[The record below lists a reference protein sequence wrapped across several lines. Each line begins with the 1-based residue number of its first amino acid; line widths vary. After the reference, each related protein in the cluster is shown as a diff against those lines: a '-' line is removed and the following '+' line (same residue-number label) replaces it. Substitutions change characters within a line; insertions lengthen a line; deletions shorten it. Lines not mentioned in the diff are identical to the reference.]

1 MNLQPTLL
9 ALAVSASLALPVAA
23 RAADAVVAGAAVTD
37 TDQTSTFDTLRVT
50 ETRRKSDNQN
60 VTKLSSKDLQHQ
72 GAQSMEDA
80 IRYVPG
86 VEMVDLGRAG
96 FNGFNIRGLEADRVA
111 MTLDGLSFPQSMD
124 PGSYQPYEF
133 FRSGRGSVDLEAVK
147 SVEVVKGADAITAGS
162 GALSGAVMFTTKD
175 PTDFLKASGNDS
187 FGSIK
192 YGYTGSSD
200 ENMGTLTLANRTGR
214 FESLLVYTKRDGH
227 ETESWYKTTIARL
240 GADRRTPDPIDRQS
254 DNLLAKVNVLATDTQ
269 TFGLI
274 YERARATNDV
284 DNWTRSDG
292 TGSYYE
298 RTAVDRND
306 RDRYGIKYTWK
317 ADNAWFD
324 TLEAAADHQKAYI
337 QGQTNV
343 RVATGTAA
351 TYGTSCSTVALCSRQ
366 EDRYDTQKTDRV
378 AVDLDKRLEAGG
390 LRHALVY
397 GAAWQQTRIHWNSV
411 DSRWGNTGALY
422 SRETDASLWPDTK
435 ETDWTAYVRDK
446 VQLLEDRLSLT
457 GGLRYDSYKYVPET
471 AATSGSDSGYTD
483 DAGSVAT
490 SSFSSPTWNLGAEFK
505 VTDAQSLWTQFG
517 RGFRAPSVNDM
528 YGTSSTT
535 EVTRVSDGATVSVPD
550 GKSNPDLDAERSLN
564 IELGWRY
571 QSDRLR
577 LGISAFR
584 DKYSNF
590 IDTAIYTADADVQYS
605 TTTRG
610 VTTVTNGYTYTMPI
624 NRGEVI
630 VKGVEAEGLW
640 LLADNWLARLA
651 YSYNE
656 GEDADGEPLASII
669 PAKTILGLSYNAP
682 SGRWSATANITH
694 QAQKDPSDY
703 GTSVTNSSYGVE
715 VVPMY
720 AYKAREYTLLD
731 LFGTYDITPRLH
743 LTGGIYN
750 VFDKEYYLWN
760 RVRTAGDGTTV
771 FQGNTS
777 AAGIGR
783 WSQPGRNARFTI
795 RYDFL

>member
-1 MNLQPTLL
+1 MKYRPTLL
-9 ALAVSASLALPVAA
+9 ALAVSSCLAAPSVVHAEA
-23 RAADAVVAGAAVTD
+23 PADAAGAN
-37 TDQTSTFDTLRVT
+37 STLDPIHVI
-50 ETRRKSDNQN
+50 ETRKQSDNQN
-60 VTKLSSKDLQHQ
+60 VTTLSSKELRQQ
-72 GAQSMEDA
+72 GAQSMEDV

-111 MTLDGLSFPQSMD
+111 ITLDGLSFPQSLD

-147 SVEVVKGADAITAGS
+147 SVEIIKGADAITAGS

-175 PTDFLKASGNDS
+175 PGDFLKPSGNDS
-187 FGSIK
+187 YGAIK

-200 ENMGTLTLANRTGR
+200 ENMGSLTFANRTGK

-240 GADRRTPDPIDRQS
+240 GPDRRTPDPIDRES
-254 DNLLAKVNVLATDTQ
+254 DNLLAKVNFLATDTQ
-269 TFGLI
+269 TLGVV

-292 TGSYYE
+292 TGAYYQ

-306 RDRYGIKYTWK
+306 RDRYGLKYTWK
-317 ADNAWFD
+317 ANNTLFD
-324 TLEAAADHQKAYI
+324 TLEATADHQKNYI

-343 RVATGTAA
+343 LVASGTAA
-351 TYGTSCSTVALCSRQ
+351 TYGTSCSIAALCSRQ
-366 EDRYDTQKTDRV
+366 ENRYDTQKMDRV
-378 AVDLDKRLEAGG
+378 AVDLDKRFETGDL
-390 LRHALVY
+390 LHTLVY
-397 GAAWQQTRIHWNSV
+397 GAAWQRGKIHWNSI

-422 SRETDASLWPDTK
+422 SRDTDASLWPDTR

-446 VQLLEDRLSLT
+446 VGLLDDRLILT
-457 GGLRYDSYKYVPET
+457 GGVRYDSYKYVPET
-471 AATSGSDSGYTD
+471 AATSGSNSGYVGG
-483 DAGSVAT
+483 AGSVGT
-490 SSFSSPTWNLGAEFK
+490 SKFSSPTWNLGAEYKF
-505 VTDAQSLWTQFG
+505 TETQSLWTQFG
-517 RGFRAPSVNDM
+517 RGFRAPGVNDM
-528 YGTSSTT
+528 YGSSSTT
-535 EVTRVSDGATVSVPD
+535 EVTRVSDGATVTVPD
-550 GKSNPDLDAERSLN
+550 GRSNPNLEAERSLN

-571 QSDRLR
+571 QSERLR
-577 LGISAFR
+577 LGVSAFR

-590 IDTAIYTADADVQYS
+590 IDTAQFVADADVQYS

-610 VTTVTNGYTYTMPI
+610 VTTITNGYTYSMPI
-624 NRGEVI
+624 NRGEVT
-630 VKGVEAEGLW
+630 VKGVEAEGMW
-640 LLADNWLARLA
+640 LLSDDWLARLA

-656 GEDADGEPLASII
+656 GKDNDGQPLASII

-682 SGRWSATANITH
+682 SQRWSVTANVTH
-694 QAQKDPSDY
+694 QDRKSPSDY

-715 VVPMY
+715 VVPAY

-731 LFGTYDITPRLH
+731 VFGSYNITSKLH
-743 LTGGIYN
+743 LTAGVYN

-760 RVRTAGDGTTV
+760 RVRTAGAGTTI

-783 WSQPGRNARFTI
+783 WSQPGRNLRVTLS
-795 RYDFL
+795 YEFL